1 VETRI
6 DTLLLLALPASGKS
20 ELRRY
25 LAAVDAEVA
34 ARDFGLG
41 PTVQLDDYPYVHLM
55 RRINDETLRLGGSPV
70 FFASNEGPF
79 LEGGDWATL
88 IELVN
93 EDYAALGT
101 EPSVPAEPTAWML
114 QRFDRARRA
123 VGLNAPFDELP
134 DELLI
139 AIEAELDDEIA
150 EFDRERIAT
159 LASYEPGMSTVLIE
173 FARGGPEGTEP
184 PLPDPHGYAFSLR
197 YLSPDI
203 VRRAAA
209 LYVWVTPE
217 ESRRR
222 NLDRAVPG
230 IEGDASIL
238 HHGVPETVMRD
249 DYGVDDFLWLM
260 DRGGGHAINIET
272 TSGTFAI
279 PAAVF
284 DNHVDHTSFLRADHS
299 EWDPVSIEELHAA
312 LADSF
317 GGLRPFRSPNH
328 P

>member
-1 VETRI
+1 VRSRI

-25 LAAVDAEVA
+25 LASVDEHAS

-55 RRINDETLRLGGSPV
+55 RRINEEIIHLGGPPV
-70 FFASNEGPF
+70 FYASNEGPF
-79 LEGGDWATL
+79 LQGGDWATL
-88 IELVN
+88 IELIN

-101 EPSVPAEPTAWML
+101 DPSVPAEPTARLL

-123 VGLNAPFDELP
+123 AGLNPPFDELP
-134 DELLI
+134 EEVLI
-139 AIEAELDDEIA
+139 AIEVELDEEVA
-150 EFDRERIAT
+150 EFDRERLAT
-159 LASYEPGMSTVLIE
+159 LASYEPGTSTVLIE

-184 PLPDPHGYAFSLR
+184 PLRDPHGYAFSLR
-197 YLSPDI
+197 YLSPGI
-203 VRRAAA
+203 LRRAAA

-238 HHGVPETVMRD
+238 HHGVPEVVMRG

-260 DRGGGHAINIET
+260 ERGGGHTINVET
-272 TSGTFAI
+272 NDGAFVI

-284 DNHVDHTSFLRADHS
+284 DNRVDHTSFLRADHS
-299 EWDPVSIEELHAA
+299 TWDPDLVDDLHRALTASFAELK
-312 LADSF
+312 
-317 GGLRPFRSPNH
+317 PT
-328 P
+328 

>member
-1 VETRI
+1 VESRI

-25 LAAVDAEVA
+25 LASVDDDVA

-55 RRINDETLRLGGSPV
+55 RRINDEVLRLGGPPV
-70 FFASNEGPF
+70 FYTSSEGPF

-101 EPSVPAEPTAWML
+101 APSVPAEPAACL
-114 QRFDRARRA
+114 LERFDRARRA
-123 VGLNAPFDELP
+123 VGLSPPFDELP
-134 DELLI
+134 EEVLV
-139 AIEAELDDEIA
+139 AIEVELDDEIA
-150 EFDRERIAT
+150 EFDRERIAM
-159 LASYEPGMSTVLIE
+159 LASYEPGVSTVLIE

-203 VRRAAA
+203 LRRASA

-222 NLDRAVPG
+222 NDDRAIPG
-230 IEGDASIL
+230 LEGDASIL
-238 HHGVPETVMRD
+238 HHGVPEIVMRC

-260 DRGGGHAINIET
+260 ERNGGNAINVEAGNGNF
-272 TSGTFAI
+272 SI

-284 DNHVDHTSFLRADHS
+284 DNRIDHTSFLRADHS
-299 EWDPVSIEELHAA
+299 EWDTDLVTELHSA
-312 LADSF
+312 LTNSFADLKPS
-317 GGLRPFRSPNH
+317 
-328 P
+328 

>member
-1 VETRI
+1 MDDE
-6 DTLLLLALPASGKS
+6 D
-20 ELRRY
+20 
-25 LAAVDAEVA
+25 A

-55 RRINDETLRLGGSPV
+55 RRINEEVLRLGGPPV
-70 FFASNEGPF
+70 FYASNEGPF

-93 EDYAALGT
+93 EDYAALGIAPT
-101 EPSVPAEPTAWML
+101 VPAQPTACLL

-123 VGLNAPFDELP
+123 VGLNPPFDELP
-134 DELLI
+134 EEVLMAI
-139 AIEAELDDEIA
+139 AAELDEEIA

-159 LASYEPGMSTVLIE
+159 LASYEPGVSTVLIE

-203 VRRAAA
+203 LRRAAA

-222 NLDRAVPG
+222 NTDRAIPG
-230 IEGDASIL
+230 LEGDASIL
-238 HHGVPETVMRD
+238 HHGVPEVVMLG
-249 DYGVDDFLWLM
+249 DYGVDDFLWLL
-260 DRGGGHAINIET
+260 DRGGGNTIDVQRGN
-272 TSGTFAI
+272 GVLAI

-284 DNHVDHTSFLRADHS
+284 DNRVDHTSFLRADHS
-299 EWDPVSIEELHAA
+299 EWDPELVEELHTA
-312 LADSF
+312 LISGF
-317 GGLRPFRSPNH
+317 GALH
-328 P
+328 

>member
-1 VETRI
+1 
-6 DTLLLLALPASGKS
+6 LLLLALPASGKS

-25 LAAVDAEVA
+25 LASVEDDVA
-34 ARDFGLG
+34 GKDFGLG

-55 RRINDETLRLGGSPV
+55 RRINEEVLRLGGPPV
-70 FFASNEGPF
+70 FYASSKGSF
-79 LEGGDWATL
+79 IEGGDWATL

-101 EPSVPAEPTAWML
+101 APSVPAEPTAWL
-114 QRFDRARRA
+114 LERFDRARKR
-123 VGLNAPFDELP
+123 VGLNSPFDDLP
-134 DELLI
+134 EEVLI
-139 AIEAELDDEIA
+139 AIAAELDNEVA

-159 LASYEPGMSTVLIE
+159 LASYEPGVSTVLIE

-203 VRRAAA
+203 LRRASA

-222 NLDRAVPG
+222 NDDRAIPG
-230 IEGDASIL
+230 LEGDASIL
-238 HHGVPETVMRD
+238 HHGVPEVVMRG
-249 DYGVDDFLWLM
+249 DYGVDDFLWLL
-260 DRGGGHAINIET
+260 D
-272 TSGTFAI
+272 SGVANTIDVEAGNGNFCI

-284 DNHVDHTSFLRADHS
+284 DNRVDHTSFLRADHS
-299 EWDPVSIEELHAA
+299 EWDTGLVTELHSA
-312 LADSF
+312 LTNSFADLKPS
-317 GGLRPFRSPNH
+317 
-328 P
+328 